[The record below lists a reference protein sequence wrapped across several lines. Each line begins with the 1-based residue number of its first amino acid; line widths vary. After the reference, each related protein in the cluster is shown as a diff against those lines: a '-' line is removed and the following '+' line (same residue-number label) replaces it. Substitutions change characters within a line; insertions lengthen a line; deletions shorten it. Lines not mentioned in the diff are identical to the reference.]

1 MKLQQLRFVREVV
14 RAHFNVSAA
23 ADALH
28 TAQPGVSNQVQLL
41 EQELGVQI
49 FQRKGKRLIGLTKP
63 GQVIFNLAER
73 VLRDVENIKRVG
85 VEFSND
91 ASGALS
97 IATTHTQA
105 RYALPP
111 VIKQFTERFPSV
123 RLDIH
128 QGNPTQVAEMA
139 VAGVVDLAIATE
151 AIELFPEL
159 VMLPCYEWNR
169 GVIVPAG
176 HPLLEARPL
185 TLEAI
190 AEYPIVTY
198 DFSFSGRSKINK
210 AFEAHGLQPNVVLT
224 AIDSDVIKTYVELG
238 LGVGILAKMAYN
250 PERDRNLVMLDAAH
264 LFEPSTT
271 RIGIRR
277 GTYLRSY
284 VHAFIELFA
293 PHLDRRTVEAA
304 MGDGG

>member
-1 MKLQQLRFVREVV
+1 MKLQQLRFMREVV
-14 RAHFNVSAA
+14 RAKFNVSAA
-23 ADALH
+23 ANVLH
-28 TAQPGVSNQVQLL
+28 TAQPGVSNQIQLL

-49 FQRKGKRLIGLTKP
+49 FQRRGKRLVGLTKP
-63 GQVIFNLAER
+63 GQVIVNFAER
-73 VLRDVENIKRVG
+73 MLREAENIKRVG

-91 ASGALS
+91 ASGTLS

-111 VIKQFTERFPSV
+111 VIKQFTERFSKV

-139 VAGVVDLAIATE
+139 VAGVVDLGVATE
-151 AIELFPEL
+151 AIDQFSEL
-159 VMLPCYEWNR
+159 VTLPCYEWNR
-169 GVIVPAG
+169 GVIVPPG
-176 HPLLEARPL
+176 HPLLSEKPL

-190 AEYPIVTY
+190 AAYPIVTY
-198 DFSFSGRSKINK
+198 DFAFSGRSKINK
-210 AFEAHGLQPNVVLT
+210 AFEARGLEPNVVLT

-238 LGVGILAKMAYN
+238 LGIGILAKMAYN
-250 PERDRNLVMLDAAH
+250 PERDRNLLMLDAAH

-284 VHAFIELFA
+284 VYDFIELFA
-293 PHLDRRTVEAA
+293 PHLNRGMVEVA
-304 MGDGG
+304 MGEIA